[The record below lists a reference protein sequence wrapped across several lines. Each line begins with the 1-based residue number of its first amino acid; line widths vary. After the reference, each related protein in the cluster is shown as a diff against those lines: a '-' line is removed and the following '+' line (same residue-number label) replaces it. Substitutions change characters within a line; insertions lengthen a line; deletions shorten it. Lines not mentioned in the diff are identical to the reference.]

1 MAFAM
6 NPARTL
12 LIGCG
17 SIPMPAA
24 SGPARL
30 AADPRRDLPAANEEH
45 ADWAC
50 RDAHAERTACT
61 HMMAAGTSRW
71 IPRSGEITTSSVM
84 DGLDETRGTPSA
96 IERARQQ
103 NEERQ
108 RVSEARCRLL
118 AENASDVSWTMS
130 LDGRITDIRPS
141 VECCTRWL
149 SSAAIDTT
157 ETASWR
163 IATR

>member
-17 SIPMPAA
+17 LIPMSAA

-50 RDAHAERTACT
+50 RDAYAERTD
-61 HMMAAGTSRW
+61 MMVAGTSPW
-71 IPRSGEITTSSVM
+71 IPRSGEIATSSVM

-103 NEERQ
+103 TEERQ

-130 LDGRITDIRPS
+130 LDGRITEISPS